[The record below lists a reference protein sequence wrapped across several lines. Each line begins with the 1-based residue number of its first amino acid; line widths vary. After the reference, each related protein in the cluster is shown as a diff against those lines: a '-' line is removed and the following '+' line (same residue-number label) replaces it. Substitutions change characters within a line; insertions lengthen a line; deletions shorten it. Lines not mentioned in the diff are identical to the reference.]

1 MSKTTNKFFPEV
13 HERAVRMVMDHE
25 GASYLPRV

>member
-13 HERAVRMVMDHE
+13 HERAVLLVFDNGGQQGSR
-25 GASYLPRV
+25 